1 MHTYRNPFHSANY
14 TGSEPVIT
22 TDVTPQEYREHL
34 IFKIH
39 SARYDVVKDGVMV
52 TQAAGPS
59 GARHLVDELIFEP
72 TI

>member
-1 MHTYRNPFHSANY
+1 MHTYKNPFYSANLL
-14 TGSEPVIT
+14 GSEPVIT
-22 TDVTPQEYREHL
+22 TDVAPQEYRDHL

-52 TQAAGPS
+52 TQAAAPS
-59 GARHLVDELIFEP
+59 GARRLVDGLISDP